1 MFFFQFVNDL
11 EKDDKYKGWP
21 SRAQD
26 ILRPTYPGMLRHV
39 AKNFFNLV
47 SIFIAESYHHHNQI
61 FDLGAGAWA
70 SSTSLGPLSR

>member
-1 MFFFQFVNDL
+1 MLMHEKTCVVPIFMFCFQFVNDL

-47 SIFIAESYHHHNQI
+47 RTFIAFS
-61 FDLGAGAWA
+61 
-70 SSTSLGPLSR
+70 